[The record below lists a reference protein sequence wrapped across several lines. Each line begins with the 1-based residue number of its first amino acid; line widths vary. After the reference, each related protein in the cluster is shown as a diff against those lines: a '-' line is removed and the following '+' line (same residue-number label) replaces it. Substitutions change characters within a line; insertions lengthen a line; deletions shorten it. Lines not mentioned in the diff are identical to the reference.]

1 MVQQHRK
8 GVMAKRWGYGLS
20 FRAGASSAVLP
31 GPLFRWLW
39 RGDVVRS
46 WHCRTCER
54 YWPLSAN
61 EQQAF
66 NRRTGPVDRRRAT
79 RADRRSRT

>member
-1 MVQQHRK
+1 MGMWSLVPRRC
-8 GVMAKRWGYGLS
+8 VFCRS
-20 FRAGASSAVLP
+20 AGTVVVV
-31 GPLFRWLW
+31 W

-79 RADRRSRT
+79 RARRSRT

>member
-1 MVQQHRK
+1 MGMWSVVSRRC
-8 GVMAKRWGYGLS
+8 VFCRS
-20 FRAGASSAVLP
+20 AGTVVVAL
-31 GPLFRWLW
+31 GLW

-54 YWPLSAN
+54 YWPLNAN

-66 NRRTGPVDRRRAT
+66 NRRTGPVD
-79 RADRRSRT
+79 